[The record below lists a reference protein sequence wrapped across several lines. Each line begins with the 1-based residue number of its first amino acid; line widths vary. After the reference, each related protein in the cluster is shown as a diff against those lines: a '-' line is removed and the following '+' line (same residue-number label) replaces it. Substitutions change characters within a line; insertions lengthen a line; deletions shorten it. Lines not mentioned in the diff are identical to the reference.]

1 MLFTMQRTYLAI
13 DLRGYP
19 SDFYEKVCR
28 VVPAP
33 EGEHPLEGL
42 WGVEVESPFQLKS
55 LPKAPLVFARG
66 GSVQKNRK
74 FLSSARVDVLSRP
87 YPFDSVQAR
96 LSAEN
101 NIAVELCFAEI
112 RNTYGYVR
120 AKILN
125 NFQNTVKLARKYHS
139 PLLITSGASCEEE
152 VVSPRQL
159 VAFGKVLG
167 LDYPEAKAS
176 IYTIP
181 KSVVE
186 GYE

>member
-19 SDFYEKVCR
+19 SDFYEKVCQ

-33 EGEHPLEGL
+33 EGEHPPEGL
-42 WGVEVESPFQLKS
+42 WGAEIESPFQLKN

-66 GSVQKNRK
+66 GSVQKNRE
-74 FLSSARVDVLSRP
+74 FLSSVRVDVLSRP

-96 LSAEN
+96 LSAKN

-112 RNTYGYVR
+112 RDTYGYVR

-125 NFQNTVKLARKYHS
+125 NLQKTVKLARKYHA
-139 PLLITSGASCEEE
+139 PLIVTSGAACEEE

-167 LDYPEAKAS
+167 MDYPEAKAS

-181 KSVVE
+181 NLVLE
-186 GYE
+186 GFE